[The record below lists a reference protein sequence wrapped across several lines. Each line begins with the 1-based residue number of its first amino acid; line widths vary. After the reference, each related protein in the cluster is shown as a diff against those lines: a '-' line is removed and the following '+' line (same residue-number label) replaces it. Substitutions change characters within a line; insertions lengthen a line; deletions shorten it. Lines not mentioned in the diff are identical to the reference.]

1 LLVQGFTTT
10 IPLLVAQQNTHTS
23 TNMLSS
29 LGSSGMSLGNM
40 FFSTKSLL
48 CLGLLSS
55 TVAAHTWIEQMQV
68 IGTNGSYVGDYGY
81 PRGYVSRT
89 DAGFDGFSN
98 KWQLPSPDTDTSRT
112 RITDKM
118 LACHP
123 NQRTPNYSQQYPKLS
138 VAPGAYV
145 AMKYLENG
153 HVTQPFIP
161 AGKPEGSGTV
171 WIYGTYEPNDA
182 ETLVN
187 VLSWT
192 ADGKGGNGKGFLMA
206 AQNYDD
212 GRCYQINQSPT
223 SVNRQMTDGNHA
235 PGQPTSQL
243 EQWCESNVLVPSNSQ
258 VGKTLTV
265 YWVWGWATGM
275 QTEGAMCGKD
285 EYYTTCSDFD
295 IVNGGDEL
303 SKIIAA
309 PKVHTIGQQDPQTIA
324 VSNYQ
329 SRTAHAPT
337 PTIITTQECTFTSA
351 TTSSVP
357 ASLSEKTT
365 LPAGFSTS
373 IARPPM
379 PKYRLGGK
387 PAAANSTL
395 PASSEASSTAPL
407 YSNTTISATAS
418 ATASSAVTTASP
430 SSQQQPSATSPDAA
444 PEATVTASS
453 TTTAGPTII
462 YKTITIPAS
471 SPLAA
476 PSSSNP
482 NAPAASVVANGSGVV
497 GLSGKRAVAFAA

>member
-1 LLVQGFTTT
+1 
-10 IPLLVAQQNTHTS
+10 
-23 TNMLSS
+23 
-29 LGSSGMSLGNM
+29 MSLGNM

-192 ADGKGGNGKGFLMA
+192 ADGKGGNGKGFLMT
-206 AQNYDD
+206 AQDYDD

-285 EYYTTCSDFD
+285 EYYPTCSDFD

-387 PAAANSTL
+387 PAAANSTQ

-444 PEATVTASS
+444 PEATVTSSS

>member
-1 LLVQGFTTT
+1 
-10 IPLLVAQQNTHTS
+10 
-23 TNMLSS
+23 
-29 LGSSGMSLGNM
+29 MSLGNM

-171 WIYGTYEPNDA
+171 WIYGTYEPNYA

-192 ADGKGGNGKGFLMA
+192 ADGKGGNGKGFLMT
-206 AQNYDD
+206 AQDYDD

-387 PAAANSTL
+387 PAAANSTQ

-430 SSQQQPSATSPDAA
+430 SSQQQPSATSPDVA
-444 PEATVTASS
+444 PEVTVIASS
-453 TTTAGPTII
+453 TTTAGPTIV

>member
-1 LLVQGFTTT
+1 
-10 IPLLVAQQNTHTS
+10 
-23 TNMLSS
+23 
-29 LGSSGMSLGNM
+29 
-40 FFSTKSLL
+40 
-48 CLGLLSS
+48 
-55 TVAAHTWIEQMQV
+55 MQV

-89 DAGFDGFSN
+89 DAGFNGFSN

-118 LACHP
+118 MACHP

-171 WIYGTYEPNDA
+171 WIYGTYSPSDA
-182 ETLVN
+182 ETLVD

-192 ADGKGGNGKGFLMA
+192 ADGKGGNGKGFLMT

-243 EQWCESNVLVPSNSQ
+243 EQWCESDLLVPSNSR

-265 YWVWGWATGM
+265 YWVWGWATAM

-295 IVNGGDEL
+295 IVEGGDEL
-303 SKIIAA
+303 SKIVAA

-351 TTSSVP
+351 ITFSPP
-357 ASLSEKTT
+357 ASLTEHTT
-365 LPAGFSTS
+365 LPASFSTS

-379 PKYRLGGK
+379 PKYRVGGN
-387 PAAANSTL
+387 PAVGNFSQ
-395 PASSEASSTAPL
+395 PASSEASSTTAPF
-407 YSNTTISATAS
+407 YSNTTASATAS
-418 ATASSAVTTASP
+418 ATTSSAVTTTLP
-430 SSQQQPSATSPDAA
+430 SASQQSSETSPITS
-444 PEATVTASS
+444 EVTVTASS
-453 TTTAGPTII
+453 TVTAAPTIV

-471 SPLAA
+471 APLATPS
-476 PSSSNP
+476 PSSSL
-482 NAPAASVVANGSGVV
+482 NAPAASVVANMNGSV
-497 GLSGKRAVAFAA
+497 GLSAKRAVAFAA

>member
-1 LLVQGFTTT
+1 
-10 IPLLVAQQNTHTS
+10 
-23 TNMLSS
+23 
-29 LGSSGMSLGNM
+29 MSLGNM

-192 ADGKGGNGKGFLMA
+192 ADGKGGNGKGFLMT
-206 AQNYDD
+206 AQDYDD

-337 PTIITTQECTFTSA
+337 PTIITKQECTFTSA

-387 PAAANSTL
+387 PAAANSTQ
-395 PASSEASSTAPL
+395 PASTEASSTAPL

-444 PEATVTASS
+444 PEATVTSSS

>member
-1 LLVQGFTTT
+1 MT
-10 IPLLVAQQNTHTS
+10 
-23 TNMLSS
+23 
-29 LGSSGMSLGNM
+29 LGNTAS
-40 FFSTKSLL
+40 STKSLL
-48 CLGLLSS
+48 CLALLSS
-55 TVAAHTWIEQMQV
+55 TVVAHTWIEQMQV
-68 IGTNGSYVGDYGY
+68 IGTNGSYIGDYGY

-89 DAGFDGFSN
+89 DAGFNGFSN

-118 LACHP
+118 MACHP

-171 WIYGTYEPNDA
+171 WIYGTYSPSDA
-182 ETLVN
+182 ETLVD

-192 ADGKGGNGKGFLMA
+192 ADGKGGNGKGFLMT

-235 PGQPTSQL
+235 PSQPTSQL
-243 EQWCESNVLVPSNSQ
+243 EQWCESDLLVPSNSQ

-265 YWVWGWATGM
+265 YWVWGWATAM

-295 IVNGGDEL
+295 IVEGGDEL
-303 SKIIAA
+303 SKIVAA
-309 PKVHTIGQQDPQTIA
+309 PKVHTIRQQDPQTIA

-351 TTSSVP
+351 ITFSPP
-357 ASLSEKTT
+357 ASLTEHTT
-365 LPAGFSTS
+365 LPASFSTS

-379 PKYRLGGK
+379 PKYRVGGN
-387 PAAANSTL
+387 PAVGNFSQ
-395 PASSEASSTAPL
+395 PASSEASSTTAPF
-407 YSNTTISATAS
+407 YSNTTASATAS
-418 ATASSAVTTASP
+418 ATASSAVTTTLP
-430 SSQQQPSATSPDAA
+430 SASQQSSETSPITS
-444 PEATVTASS
+444 EVTVTASS
-453 TTTAGPTII
+453 TVTAAPTIV
-462 YKTITIPAS
+462 YNTITIPAS
-471 SPLAA
+471 SPLATPS
-476 PSSSNP
+476 PSSSP
-482 NAPAASVVANGSGVV
+482 NALAASVVANMNGSV
-497 GLSGKRAVAFAA
+497 GLSAKRAVAFAA

>member
-1 LLVQGFTTT
+1 
-10 IPLLVAQQNTHTS
+10 
-23 TNMLSS
+23 
-29 LGSSGMSLGNM
+29 MSLGNM

-89 DAGFDGFSN
+89 DVGFDGFSN

-192 ADGKGGNGKGFLMA
+192 ADGKGGNGKGFLMT
-206 AQNYDD
+206 AQDYDD

-430 SSQQQPSATSPDAA
+430 SSQQQPSATSPDVA
-444 PEATVTASS
+444 PEVTVTASS
-453 TTTAGPTII
+453 TTTAGPTIV

-482 NAPAASVVANGSGVV
+482 NAPAASVVANESGAV

>member
-1 LLVQGFTTT
+1 
-10 IPLLVAQQNTHTS
+10 
-23 TNMLSS
+23 
-29 LGSSGMSLGNM
+29 LGSSGMTLGNM
-40 FFSTKSLL
+40 ASSTKSLL
-48 CLGLLSS
+48 CLALLSS
-55 TVAAHTWIEQMQV
+55 TVVAHTWIEQMQV
-68 IGTNGSYVGDYGY
+68 IGTNGSYIGDYGY

-89 DAGFDGFSN
+89 DAGFNGFSN

-118 LACHP
+118 MACHP

-171 WIYGTYEPNDA
+171 WIYGTYSPSDA
-182 ETLVN
+182 ETLVD
-187 VLSWT
+187 VLLWT
-192 ADGKGGNGKGFLMA
+192 ADGEGGNGKGFLMT

-243 EQWCESNVLVPSNSQ
+243 EQWCESDLLVPSNSQ
-258 VGKTLTV
+258 VGKTLTI
-265 YWVWGWATGM
+265 YWVWGWATAM

-295 IVNGGDEL
+295 IVEGGDEL
-303 SKIIAA
+303 SKIVAA

-351 TTSSVP
+351 ITFSPP
-357 ASLSEKTT
+357 ASLTEHTT
-365 LPAGFSTS
+365 LPASFSTS

-379 PKYRLGGK
+379 PKYRVGGN
-387 PAAANSTL
+387 PAVGNFSQ
-395 PASSEASSTAPL
+395 PASSEASSTTAPF
-407 YSNTTISATAS
+407 YSNTTVSATAS
-418 ATASSAVTTASP
+418 ATASSAVTTTLP
-430 SSQQQPSATSPDAA
+430 STSQQPSETSPITS
-444 PEATVTASS
+444 EVTVTASS
-453 TTTAGPTII
+453 TVTAAPTIV

-471 SPLAA
+471 APLATPS
-476 PSSSNP
+476 PSSSP
-482 NAPAASVVANGSGVV
+482 NAPAASVVANMNGSV
-497 GLSGKRAVAFAA
+497 GLSAKRAVAFAA

>member
-1 LLVQGFTTT
+1 MT
-10 IPLLVAQQNTHTS
+10 
-23 TNMLSS
+23 
-29 LGSSGMSLGNM
+29 LGNM
-40 FFSTKSLL
+40 ATTTKSLL
-48 CLGLLSS
+48 CLALLSS
-55 TVAAHTWIEQMQV
+55 TVVAHTWIEQMQV
-68 IGTNGSYVGDYGY
+68 IGTNGSYIGDYGY

-89 DAGFDGFSN
+89 DAGFNGFSN

-118 LACHP
+118 MACHT

-171 WIYGTYEPNDA
+171 WIYGTYSPSDA
-182 ETLVN
+182 ETLVD

-192 ADGKGGNGKGFLMA
+192 ADGKGGNGKGFLMT

-243 EQWCESNVLVPSNSQ
+243 EQWCESDLLVPANSQ

-265 YWVWGWATGM
+265 YWVWGWATAM

-295 IVNGGDEL
+295 IVEGGDEL
-303 SKIIAA
+303 SKIVAA

-351 TTSSVP
+351 ITFSPP
-357 ASLSEKTT
+357 ASLTEHTT
-365 LPAGFSTS
+365 LPVSFSTS

-379 PKYRLGGK
+379 PKYRVGGA
-387 PAAANSTL
+387 PSVGNFSQ
-395 PASSEASSTAPL
+395 PASSQASSTAPL
-407 YSNTTISATAS
+407 YSNTTASATAS
-418 ATASSAVTTASP
+418 ATASSAVITTSP
-430 SSQQQPSATSPDAA
+430 SASQQPSETSPSA
-444 PEATVTASS
+444 PAVTVTASS
-453 TTTAGPTII
+453 TVTAAPTII

-471 SPLAA
+471 STLAA
-476 PSSSNP
+476 PSSSSSSSTLAAPSPSSSSSALAAPSSSSSSP
-482 NAPAASVVANGSGVV
+482 NAPAASVVANLNGTV
-497 GLSGKRAVAFAA
+497 GLSAKRAVAFAA

>member
-1 LLVQGFTTT
+1 LLVQGFTTK
-10 IPLLVAQQNTHTS
+10 IPLSITQQNTHTTS
-23 TNMLSS
+23 NMLSS
-29 LGSSGMSLGNM
+29 LESSGMSLGHM
-40 FFSTKSLL
+40 PFSTKSFL
-48 CLGLLSS
+48 CLALLSS

-81 PRGYVSRT
+81 PRGYVART

-192 ADGKGGNGKGFLMA
+192 ADGKGGNGKGFLMT
-206 AQNYDD
+206 AQDYDD

-223 SVNRQMTDGNHA
+223 SVNRQMTEGNHA

-243 EQWCESNVLVPSNSQ
+243 EQWCESNLLVPSNSQ

-265 YWVWGWATGM
+265 YWVWGWATAF
-275 QTEGAMCGKD
+275 QTEGDMCGKD

-295 IVNGGDEL
+295 IVNGGDDL
-303 SKIIAA
+303 SKIIAT

-351 TTSSVP
+351 ISFSPP
-357 ASLSEKTT
+357 ASLTEKTT

-373 IARPPM
+373 ISRPPM

-387 PAAANSTL
+387 PADAQPSQ
-395 PASSEASSTAPL
+395 PASSEVSASSTAPL

-418 ATASSAVTTASP
+418 ATASSAVTTSA
-430 SSQQQPSATSPDAA
+430 QQQPSESSPND
-444 PEATVTASS
+444 PDVTVTASS
-453 TTTAGPTII
+453 TVTAAPTIV

-476 PSSSNP
+476 PSSSSP
-482 NAPAASVVANGSGVV
+482 KAPAASVVANKNGTV
-497 GLSGKRAVAFAA
+497 GLSAKRAIPFAA

>member
-1 LLVQGFTTT
+1 MTLE
-10 IPLLVAQQNTHTS
+10 
-23 TNMLSS
+23 NMAS
-29 LGSSGMSLGNM
+29 
-40 FFSTKSLL
+40 STKSLI
-48 CLGLLSS
+48 CLALLSS
-55 TVAAHTWIEQMQV
+55 TVVAHTWIEQMQV

-89 DAGFDGFSN
+89 DAGFNGFSN

-118 LACHP
+118 MACHP

-171 WIYGTYEPNDA
+171 WIYGTYSPSDA
-182 ETLVN
+182 ETLVD
-187 VLSWT
+187 VLLWT
-192 ADGKGGNGKGFLMA
+192 ADGEGGNGKGFLMT

-243 EQWCESNVLVPSNSQ
+243 EQWCESDLLVPSNSQ
-258 VGKTLTV
+258 VGKTLTI
-265 YWVWGWATGM
+265 YWVWGWATAM

-295 IVNGGDEL
+295 IVEGGDEL
-303 SKIIAA
+303 SKIVAA

-351 TTSSVP
+351 ITFSPP
-357 ASLSEKTT
+357 ASLTEHTT
-365 LPAGFSTS
+365 LPASFSTS

-379 PKYRLGGK
+379 PKYRVGGN
-387 PAAANSTL
+387 PAVGNFSQ
-395 PASSEASSTAPL
+395 PASSEASSTTAPF
-407 YSNTTISATAS
+407 YSNTTVSATAS
-418 ATASSAVTTASP
+418 ATASSAVTTTLP
-430 SSQQQPSATSPDAA
+430 STSQQPSETSPITS
-444 PEATVTASS
+444 EVTVTASS
-453 TTTAGPTII
+453 TVTAAPTIV

-471 SPLAA
+471 APLATPS
-476 PSSSNP
+476 PSSSP
-482 NAPAASVVANGSGVV
+482 NAPAASVVANMNGSV
-497 GLSGKRAVAFAA
+497 GLSAKRAVAFAA

>member
-1 LLVQGFTTT
+1 
-10 IPLLVAQQNTHTS
+10 
-23 TNMLSS
+23 
-29 LGSSGMSLGNM
+29 MSLGNM
-40 FFSTKSLL
+40 FSTKSLL

-182 ETLVN
+182 ETLVS

-192 ADGKGGNGKGFLMA
+192 ADGKGGNGKGFLMT
-206 AQNYDD
+206 AQDYDD

-337 PTIITTQECTFTSA
+337 PTIITKQECTFTSA

-387 PAAANSTL
+387 PAAANSTQ

-430 SSQQQPSATSPDAA
+430 SSQQQPSATSPDVA
-444 PEATVTASS
+444 PEVTVTASS
-453 TTTAGPTII
+453 TTTAGPTIV

-482 NAPAASVVANGSGVV
+482 NAPAASVVANGSEVV

>member
-1 LLVQGFTTT
+1 MT
-10 IPLLVAQQNTHTS
+10 
-23 TNMLSS
+23 
-29 LGSSGMSLGNM
+29 LGNM
-40 FFSTKSLL
+40 ATGTKSLL
-48 CLGLLSS
+48 CLALLSS
-55 TVAAHTWIEQMQV
+55 TVVAHTWIEQMQV

-81 PRGYVSRT
+81 PRGYVART
-89 DAGFDGFSN
+89 DAGFNGFSN

-118 LACHP
+118 MACHP

-171 WIYGTYEPNDA
+171 WIYGTYEPNNA

-192 ADGKGGNGKGFLMA
+192 ADGKGGNGKGFLMT

-243 EQWCESNVLVPSNSQ
+243 EQWCESDLLVPANSQ

-265 YWVWGWATGM
+265 YWVWGWATAM

-295 IVNGGDEL
+295 IVEGGDEL
-303 SKIIAA
+303 SKIVAA

-337 PTIITTQECTFTSA
+337 PTIITTQECSFTSA
-351 TTSSVP
+351 ITFSPP
-357 ASLSEKTT
+357 ASLTEHTT
-365 LPAGFSTS
+365 LPVSFSTS

-379 PKYRLGGK
+379 PKYRVGGA
-387 PAAANSTL
+387 PAMGNFTQ
-395 PASSEASSTAPL
+395 PASSQASSTAPL
-407 YSNTTISATAS
+407 YSNTTASATVSATAS
-418 ATASSAVTTASP
+418 ATASSAITTTSP
-430 SSQQQPSATSPDAA
+430 SASQQPSETSPNA
-444 PEATVTASS
+444 PAATVTASS
-453 TTTAGPTII
+453 TVTAAPTII
-462 YKTITIPAS
+462 YKTINIPAS
-471 SPLAA
+471 APLAA
-476 PSSSNP
+476 PSPSSSP
-482 NAPAASVVANGSGVV
+482 NAPAASVVANTNGTV
-497 GLSGKRAVAFAA
+497 GLSSKRAVAFAA

>member
-1 LLVQGFTTT
+1 
-10 IPLLVAQQNTHTS
+10 
-23 TNMLSS
+23 M
-29 LGSSGMSLGNM
+29 M
-40 FFSTKSLL
+40 
-48 CLGLLSS
+48 
-55 TVAAHTWIEQMQV
+55 
-68 IGTNGSYVGDYGY
+68 
-81 PRGYVSRT
+81 
-89 DAGFDGFSN
+89 
-98 KWQLPSPDTDTSRT
+98 
-112 RITDKM
+112 
-118 LACHP
+118 ACHP

-171 WIYGTYEPNDA
+171 WIYGTYSPSDA
-182 ETLVN
+182 ETLVD

-192 ADGKGGNGKGFLMA
+192 ADGKGGNGKGFLMT

-243 EQWCESNVLVPSNSQ
+243 EQWCESDLLVPSNSQ

-265 YWVWGWATGM
+265 YWVWGWATAM

-295 IVNGGDEL
+295 IVEGGDEL
-303 SKIIAA
+303 SKIVAA

-351 TTSSVP
+351 ITFSPP
-357 ASLSEKTT
+357 ASLTEHTT
-365 LPAGFSTS
+365 LPASFSTS
-373 IARPPM
+373 IARSPM
-379 PKYRLGGK
+379 PKYRVGGN
-387 PAAANSTL
+387 PAVGNFSQ
-395 PASSEASSTAPL
+395 PASSEASSTTAPF
-407 YSNTTISATAS
+407 YSNTTASATAS
-418 ATASSAVTTASP
+418 ATASSAVTTTLP
-430 SSQQQPSATSPDAA
+430 SASQQSSETSPITS
-444 PEATVTASS
+444 EVIVTASS
-453 TTTAGPTII
+453 TVTAAPTIV
-462 YKTITIPAS
+462 YNTITIPAS
-471 SPLAA
+471 SPLAIPS
-476 PSSSNP
+476 PSSSP
-482 NAPAASVVANGSGVV
+482 NALAASVVANMNGSV
-497 GLSGKRAVAFAA
+497 GLSAKRAVAFAA

>member
-1 LLVQGFTTT
+1 
-10 IPLLVAQQNTHTS
+10 
-23 TNMLSS
+23 
-29 LGSSGMSLGNM
+29 MSLGNM

-81 PRGYVSRT
+81 PRGYVART
-89 DAGFDGFSN
+89 DAGFNGFSN

-171 WIYGTYEPNDA
+171 WIYGTYEPNYA

-192 ADGKGGNGKGFLMA
+192 ADGKGGNGKGFLMT
-206 AQNYDD
+206 AQDYDD

-387 PAAANSTL
+387 PAAANSTQ
-395 PASSEASSTAPL
+395 PASTGTSSTAPL

-444 PEATVTASS
+444 PEATVTSSS

>member
-1 LLVQGFTTT
+1 MSFG
-10 IPLLVAQQNTHTS
+10 
-23 TNMLSS
+23 NML
-29 LGSSGMSLGNM
+29 
-40 FFSTKSLL
+40 FSAKSLL

-81 PRGYVSRT
+81 PRGYAART
-89 DAGFDGFSN
+89 DPGFDGFSN

-118 LACHP
+118 MACHP
-123 NQRTPNYSQQYPKLS
+123 KQRTPNYSQQYPKLS

-153 HVTQPFIP
+153 HVTQPYIP

-171 WIYGTYEPNDA
+171 WIYGTYEPSDS

-192 ADGKGGNGKGFLMA
+192 ADGKGGNGKGFLMT
-206 AQNYDD
+206 AQDYDD

-243 EQWCESNVLVPSNSQ
+243 EQWCESDLLVPSDSQ

-295 IVNGGDEL
+295 IVDGGDDL
-303 SKIIAA
+303 SKLAAA
-309 PKVHTIGQQDPQTIA
+309 PKVHTIGQQDPQTNA

-337 PTIITTQECTFTSA
+337 PTVITTQECTFTSA
-351 TTSSVP
+351 TTSSPP
-357 ASLSEKTT
+357 ASLTGKTS

-387 PAAANSTL
+387 PGPAQPTQL
-395 PASSEASSTAPL
+395 ASSGSSSTAALP
-407 YSNTTISATAS
+407 SNTTISASASAS
-418 ATASSAVTTASP
+418 ATSAISTTSPGAQQPPASSNKASEVTVTATSTATASP
-430 SSQQQPSATSPDAA
+430 
-444 PEATVTASS
+444 
-453 TTTAGPTII
+453 TIVF
-462 YKTITIPAS
+462 KTITIPAP
-471 SPLAA
+471 SPSAVSTS
-476 PSSSNP
+476 PK
-482 NAPAASVVANGSGVV
+482 APAASVIVNKKTGVV
-497 GLSGKRAVAFAA
+497 GVSAKRAVPFAA

>member
-1 LLVQGFTTT
+1 
-10 IPLLVAQQNTHTS
+10 
-23 TNMLSS
+23 MLPSI
-29 LGSSGMSLGNM
+29 GSSGMSLGNM
-40 FFSTKSLL
+40 PFSTKSLL

-81 PRGYVSRT
+81 PRGYVART
-89 DAGFDGFSN
+89 DPGFNGFSN
-98 KWQLPSPDTDTSRT
+98 KWQLPSPDTDVSRT

-118 LACHP
+118 LACHT
-123 NQRTPNYSQQYPKLS
+123 NQRKPNYSEKYPRLS

-153 HVTQPFIP
+153 HVTQPYIP

-171 WIYGTYEPNDA
+171 WIYGTYEPSET

-206 AQNYDD
+206 AQDYDD

-223 SVNRQMTDGNHA
+223 SVHRQMTEGNHA

-243 EQWCESNVLVPSNSQ
+243 EQWCESNLLVPSNSQ

-275 QTEGAMCGKD
+275 QTEGAVCGKD
-285 EYYTTCSDFD
+285 EYYTTCSDFE
-295 IVNGGDEL
+295 IVEGGDQL
-303 SKIIAA
+303 SKLAAA
-309 PKVHTIGQQDPQTIA
+309 PKAHTIGQQDPQTNA
-324 VSNYQ
+324 VSDYQ

-337 PTIITTQECTFTSA
+337 PTIITKQECTFTSA
-351 TTSSVP
+351 TTSSPP
-357 ASLSEKTT
+357 ASLTEQTS

-387 PAAANSTL
+387 PAAAQPTQ

-407 YSNTTISATAS
+407 YSNTTAS
-418 ATASSAVTTASP
+418 ATASTSASAPVSATSAVTTASA
-430 SSQQQPSATSPDAA
+430 QHQQPSATSPNAA
-444 PEATVTASS
+444 EMTTTATS
-453 TTTAGPTII
+453 TTTASPTIVFN
-462 YKTITIPAS
+462 TITIPAPS
-471 SPLAA
+471 AAA
-476 PSSSNP
+476 PSSPPPPSSSP
-482 NAPAASVVANGSGVV
+482 SKAPAASVVVNKNSGVV
-497 GLSGKRAVAFAA
+497 GLSVKRAVSFAA

>member
-1 LLVQGFTTT
+1 
-10 IPLLVAQQNTHTS
+10 
-23 TNMLSS
+23 MLSS

-40 FFSTKSLL
+40 LSTKSLL

-89 DAGFDGFSN
+89 DSGFDGFSN

-118 LACHP
+118 MACHP

-153 HVTQPFIP
+153 HVTQPYIP

-192 ADGKGGNGKGFLMA
+192 ADGKGGNGKGFLMT
-206 AQNYDD
+206 AQDYDD

-243 EQWCESNVLVPSNSQ
+243 EQWCESNLLVPSNSQ

-337 PTIITTQECTFTSA
+337 PTIITKQECTFTSA
-351 TTSSVP
+351 TISSPP
-357 ASLSEKTT
+357 ASLTEKTS
-365 LPAGFSTS
+365 LPADFSTS

-387 PAAANSTL
+387 PASQ

-407 YSNTTISATAS
+407 YSNTTASATAP
-418 ATASSAVTTASP
+418 ATASSAVATTLP
-430 SSQQQPSATSPDAA
+430 SAQQQQQPSASSPDAA
-444 PEATVTASS
+444 PEVTVTASS
-453 TTTAGPTII
+453 TTTAGPTIV

-476 PSSSNP
+476 PSSSSNST
-482 NAPAASVVANGSGVV
+482 APAASVVVNQNNGVV